1 MLRTLFARLTDRPKR
16 AAALFDRIVAE
27 ARQPHWYVAGEVPDT
42 VEGRFAMLATVT
54 ALVMVRL
61 DRGGEAARSIS
72 VALTERF
79 IDTIDAELRQMG
91 VGDPALGRQVRKL
104 VRALE
109 QRLALFRAAL
119 ETGRGWREAVL
130 RGVYR
135 DNAPANEALCHSEA
149 KIKQLWQS
157 LDASSDEAVI
167 QGSWE

>member
-61 DRGGEAARSIS
+61 DRGGEAARSLS

-79 IDTIDAELRQMG
+79 IETIDAELRQMG
-91 VGDPALGRQVRKL
+91 VGDPALGKQVRKL

-109 QRLALFRAAL
+109 HRLALFRASV
-119 ETGRGWREAVL
+119 ETGQGWNKAVMRSAYRGH
-130 RGVYR
+130 
-135 DNAPANEALCHSEA
+135 APTDEALRHSEA
-149 KIKQLWQS
+149 KLEQLWQS
-157 LDASSDEAVI
+157 LDESSDEAGM
-167 QGSWE
+167 QGEWG